1 MCNKQIIHTIDFIY
15 GYLDNVKNK
24 RLINLCLKNKD
35 KKLSNNANHTRNE
48 DIELPLNKDIKEIVY
63 RLIHEYKQ
71 MYNRDIGLINFWG
84 QVHDKNEST
93 QLHNH
98 IDLNYYKDSPNV
110 SAVYYLQVPK
120 NSGDLIIE
128 FNRNKYEI
136 DTWIFP
142 PEDNKFIMF
151 PAALDHKVQK
161 NLNSKQRIAISFN
174 FKYV

>member
-1 MCNKQIIHTIDFIY
+1 VCNKQIIHTIDFIY
-15 GYLDNVKNK
+15 GYLDNVKSK
-24 RLINLCLKNKD
+24 SLINLCLKNKD
-35 KKLSNNANHTRNE
+35 KKLSNDVNHTRNE
-48 DIELPLNKDIKEIVY
+48 DIELPLNKDIKEIAY

-71 MYNRDIGLINFWG
+71 MYNKDIGLINFWG

-120 NSGDLIIE
+120 NSGDLILE
-128 FNRNKYEI
+128 FNKNKYEI
-136 DTWIFP
+136 DTWVFP

-161 NLNSKQRIAISFN
+161 NLDNQQRIAISFN